1 ASKGMFHCGKTFVL
15 SLQIHVFFFCEEK
28 HLFKCE
34 FDGYCKRF
42 AMKHCLM
49 RHAVVYDRD
58 KKKMKIK
65 IRTFHEESSEYIP
78 SERKHQQIVW
88 CCFVSPNWCVPDKVP
103 CSKVSKFA
111 KLQTV
116 ILPLNVLVSK
126 VPLLYSF

>member
-1 ASKGMFHCGKTFVL
+1 MPQKENCVNTQEKTAVEVVL

-34 FDGYCKRF
+34 IDGYCKRF

-78 SERKHQQIVW
+78 SERKHQQ
-88 CCFVSPNWCVPDKVP
+88 SL
-103 CSKVSKFA
+103 S
-111 KLQTV
+111 
-116 ILPLNVLVSK
+116 
-126 VPLLYSF
+126 